1 MRFQSISSP
10 LVLATAV
17 IGVLGACSTFEPDYY
32 NCDSRVTSYAE
43 GVRSS
48 LTTQNTGQDV
58 EVRLNGV
65 SGKCYDDGT
74 SYVAELAIGL
84 KVSRNVGEGGGV
96 DPVVVPM
103 VAAIIDA
110 DDAVQSTSSFVYT
123 MQFTSGVQDIYPLVR
138 REFSVPQ
145 GGRVILSLTPVLLS
159 Q

>member
-10 LVLATAV
+10 LVLATAI

-110 DDAVQSTSSFVYT
+110 DDTVLETSSFIYT
-123 MQFTSGVQDIYPLVR
+123 MQFTSVQDIYPLVR
-138 REFSVPQ
+138 REYTIPK